1 LGGSKLLITTEE
13 KMSIESNSSRNNTK
27 RIMFLGFL
35 TLLTITAVSLL
46 HANEPE
52 FILARFSGLTELEY
66 SYFDSV
72 VYIAYLIMGI
82 STYIISDKIGK
93 RKLFII
99 IGSIGSSVFF
109 ILMTTTTIYPI
120 LLIYRF
126 LQGSFTVM
134 SWQILMTL
142 VLDYSESNDRGR
154 NMGIFGVFLALAM
167 GLGPMIGGI
176 IASIDVFM
184 PYWVAAFLS
193 LLVLPLTLFGLD
205 DPVFIKKRVSLKQSI
220 MSAKEYPKLVVPC
233 LFNFIDRLHMGFI
246 LTALPLFLFQV
257 LGLSESLRGMALG
270 LFAIPFI
277 ILQYP
282 MGKISDK
289 YGRYKQL
296 VIGSAIYGI
305 ILSILGFA
313 GSFGFIHL
321 VIILILLGVFSGIT
335 SPASM
340 ALIGDSVG
348 QDESAMAMGFFNF
361 VGNMGIVIGPIVLG
375 LLLIYSNFAI
385 AFLVAGLIEL
395 ISLAIII
402 VIIKGKFKENI
413 F

>member
-1 LGGSKLLITTEE
+1 
-13 KMSIESNSSRNNTK
+13 MSIESNSSRNNTK

-142 VLDYSESNDRGR
+142 VLDYSESNDRGK

-313 GSFGFIHL
+313 GSFGFIYL

-340 ALIGDSVG
+340 ALVGDSVE

-402 VIIKGKFKENI
+402 VIIKVKFKENI

>member
-1 LGGSKLLITTEE
+1 MVTTEE
-13 KMSIESNSSRNNTK
+13 TMGIESTSVRNNTK

-35 TLLTITAVSLL
+35 TLLTIAAAALL

-52 FILARFSGLTELEY
+52 FILERFSGLTELEY

-72 VYIAYLIMGI
+72 LYVAYLIMGI
-82 STYIISDKIGK
+82 STYVLSDKIGK
-93 RKLFII
+93 RKIFII

-120 LLIYRF
+120 LLIFRF

-142 VLDYSESNDRGR
+142 VLDYSGRNDRGK
-154 NMGIFGVFLALAM
+154 NMGIYGVFLALAM
-167 GLGPMIGGI
+167 GLGPMLGGF

-193 LLVLPLTLFGLD
+193 LMVLPLALFGLD

-220 MSAKEYPKLVVPC
+220 MAAKEYPKIVVPC

-270 LFAIPFI
+270 LFAMPFI

-282 MGKISDK
+282 MGKLSDK

-296 VIGSAIYGI
+296 VIGSAIYGV
-305 ILSILGFA
+305 ILSILGFV

-340 ALIGDSVG
+340 ALVGDSVE

-375 LLLIYSNFAI
+375 LLLIYANFAI

>member
-1 LGGSKLLITTEE
+1 MITTEE

-142 VLDYSESNDRGR
+142 VLDYSESNDRGK

-402 VIIKGKFKENI
+402 VIIKVKFKENI

>member
-1 LGGSKLLITTEE
+1 MG
-13 KMSIESNSSRNNTK
+13 IESTSVRNNTK

-35 TLLTITAVSLL
+35 TLLTIAAAALL

-52 FILARFSGLTELEY
+52 FILERFSGLTELEY

-72 VYIAYLIMGI
+72 LYVAYLIMGI
-82 STYIISDKIGK
+82 STYVLSDKIGK
-93 RKLFII
+93 RKIFII

-120 LLIYRF
+120 LLIFRF

-142 VLDYSESNDRGR
+142 VLDYSESNDRGK
-154 NMGIFGVFLALAM
+154 NMGIYGVFLALAM
-167 GLGPMIGGI
+167 GLGPMLGGI
-176 IASIDVFM
+176 IASIDVFT

-220 MSAKEYPKLVVPC
+220 MAAKEYPKIVVPC

-270 LFAIPFI
+270 LFAMPFI

-282 MGKISDK
+282 MGKLSDK

-296 VIGSAIYGI
+296 VIGSAIYGV
-305 ILSILGFA
+305 ILSILGFV

-340 ALIGDSVG
+340 ALVGDSVE

-375 LLLIYSNFAI
+375 LLLIYANFAI